1 MTLALARKFNS
12 LLPALVLAGFVF
24 CSLGPGSAWAAAEV
38 GHVVA
43 EFSLEKKGGGT
54 FAYPEEA
61 RGKVVFLNFWA
72 SWCPEC
78 KAELPELGKMNK
90 KLQDQP
96 FLFLAVNI
104 DKKRKAADRFLKKA
118 GLDLR
123 VLYDTERKVVNA
135 FGPVG
140 MPASYLIDAEG
151 KIQKVYLGFK
161 HEYLEKYAED
171 IDALLQAPPQR
182 RSPTP

>member
-1 MTLALARKFNS
+1 MTLTQGKFRL
-12 LLPALVLAGFVF
+12 LLPVLVLAGFVF
-24 CSLGPGSAWAAAEV
+24 CSLGSGSAWAAAAV
-38 GHVVA
+38 GHAVA

-54 FAYPEEA
+54 FDYPKDA
-61 RGKVVFLNFWA
+61 QGKVVFLNFWA

-78 KAELPELGKMNK
+78 KIELPELEKMNK
-90 KLQDQP
+90 KYHEQP

-104 DKKRKAADRFLKKA
+104 DKKRRAADRFLKKA
-118 GLDLR
+118 GLDLL

-140 MPASYLIDAEG
+140 MPASYLIDVEG
-151 KIQKVYLGFK
+151 RVHKVYLGFK

-171 IDALLQAPPQR
+171 IDALLQAPSQR
-182 RSPTP
+182 GSPAP